1 MHSPGMLAFGLV
13 LASAAP
19 VAAGPAP
26 AQQQALPG
34 PCDGLVA
41 YLHSAIAGRVPTLAL
56 PRGPSYEGQE
66 SSLEGA
72 LSIRSDTTP
81 RGFKDLVTPAC
92 RAATRRAAAPEAVA
106 AARAL
111 TQRSEPGW
119 VDRGRIL
126 LCSMQDP
133 ASLGEVAAWIDDPTS
148 LAAKAVCASELVS
161 WPGAEP
167 LRDPSFT
174 RALRRRALGWELDPA
189 IVAAANAMGSPELR
203 EQLLPILAMAN
214 AHHALGYDRL
224 RDGVCKD
231 DGAMSNERTAA
242 CSTLPVEAEV
252 DWPQREPGRRW
263 LAKGT
268 ATAIFAGAVT
278 AAAVEQHQEAGRVI
292 AAAAGV
298 PLGATLGLVGGAH
311 DPSRVPESTRIKVDR
326 AVGVVIGGA
335 AGYAAAYAL
344 AAKPSSRATVTGLA
358 LAPLYLAAVVTFGTN

>member
-1 MHSPGMLAFGLV
+1 MHSPGMLAFGLAF
-13 LASAAP
+13 ASAAP

-26 AQQQALPG
+26 EQQPAPG

-41 YLHSAIAGRVPTLAL
+41 YLHDAVAGRVPTLAF

-81 RGFKDLVTPAC
+81 REFNDGVTPAC
-92 RAATRRAAAPEAVA
+92 RAATRLGAAPEAVA

-133 ASLGEVAAWIDDPTS
+133 GSLADVAAWIDDPHS
-148 LAAKAVCASELVS
+148 LGAKAVCASDLAS

-167 LRDPSFT
+167 LRDPIFA
-174 RALRRRALGWELDPA
+174 RALRRRAFGWELDPA

-203 EQLLPILAMAN
+203 EQLVPILVMAN

-224 RDGVCKD
+224 RDAVCAD
-231 DGAMSNERTAA
+231 DGAMSNERTSA
-242 CSTLPVEAEV
+242 CATLPVEAEV
-252 DWPQREPGRRW
+252 DWPKSEPGRRW
-263 LAKGT
+263 LAKGA
-268 ATAIFAGAVT
+268 ATAVFAGAVT

-298 PLGATLGLVGGAH
+298 PLGATLGLAAGAH
-311 DPSRVPESTRIKVDR
+311 DPSRVRETTRIKVNR

-344 AAKPSSRATVTGLA
+344 AAKPSSRAPVTGLA
-358 LAPLYLAAVVTFGTN
+358 LAPLYLAAVLTFGTN